1 MVKNKD
7 LERIIKAVAR
17 DFSFLKGKVLGILLF
32 GSASEG
38 TRGEK
43 SDIDICIVAPRKKPG
58 EILREV
64 FRRVDVF
71 GKKYDV
77 YIFEELPLYL
87 KIEVV
92 RKHTVVFGNPYEL
105 GEYFYTFIKIWE
117 NQKHRQKLSKKE
129 MMKILRG

>member
-43 SDIDICIVAPRKKPG
+43 A
-58 EILREV
+58 
-64 FRRVDVF
+64 
-71 GKKYDV
+71 
-77 YIFEELPLYL
+77 
-87 KIEVV
+87 
-92 RKHTVVFGNPYEL
+92 T
-105 GEYFYTFIKIWE
+105 
-117 NQKHRQKLSKKE
+117 
-129 MMKILRG
+129 